1 MIIFLAQAVI
11 GFNAL
16 NHMSRLSLTH
26 SHKHTCPEGTPL
38 YALYR
43 YGTCGK
49 GMHDFSAILVIKT
62 VWLSHSSLELK
73 NVFLEEV
80 TLSS

>member
-26 SHKHTCPEGTPL
+26 TNTHARKVLP
-38 YALYR
+38 YMR
-43 YGTCGK
+43 YIGTCGLK
-49 GMHDFSAILVIKT
+49 GYAWFFSHFGHKDGIAFAL
-62 VWLSHSSLELK
+62 
-73 NVFLEEV
+73 
-80 TLSS
+80 

>member
-26 SHKHTCPEGTPL
+26 TNTHARKVLP
-38 YALYR
+38 YMR
-43 YGTCGK
+43 YIGTCGK
-49 GMHDFSAILVIKT
+49 GMHGFSAILVIKT